1 MAAEHFHSVAQEMK
15 TMTPE
20 VINREERQEARGAS
34 CSPLESH
41 DLQSGIL
48 HPRPSPYVGTYIV
61 FRIDDRHDGRTLVGR
76 LGRWVASAAEWS
88 AQARAWLTVTITYQ
102 GLRALGVPQESLD
115 SFPPEFREGMA
126 ARAELLGDVGVN
138 APEHWEKPLGTPDVH
153 IALAAI
159 APDAARLAVL
169 IDEIDTARRDL
180 AGIADIWRQDC
191 YSLPTEREAFG
202 FKDGISHPAIEGSGI
217 PGSNPQERPLKAGE
231 FILGYPNELGELPP
245 SPAPDIL
252 GRNGTYVV
260 FRKLHQNVA
269 AFRQYLRANAANREG
284 EELLAA
290 KFVGRWRSG
299 APLSLSPDRDDPA
312 LGDDPSRNNDFLYH
326 EDDARGLKC
335 PIGSHI
341 RRMNPRDAIVTGDV
355 RLHRMI
361 RRGTNYGPHLPEGV
375 LAEDGE
381 DRGLCFVFVGASLA
395 RQFEFV
401 QMQWINDGRFIG
413 APAERDPLVGGNEG
427 RCPFTIPGRPVR
439 RRLQG
444 LPTFVTTRGGE
455 YCFAPSLSALRW
467 LSELDT

>member
-1 MAAEHFHSVAQEMK
+1 
-15 TMTPE
+15 MTPNA
-20 VINREERQEARGAS
+20 IDIEERHERREGS
-34 CSPLESH
+34 ERSLELH

-48 HPRPSPYVGTYIV
+48 HPRPSPYVGTYLV
-61 FRIDDRHDGRTLVGR
+61 FRIDDRRDGREFVGR
-76 LGRWVASAAEWS
+76 LGRSVASATDWS
-88 AQARAWLTVTITYQ
+88 AQAHAWLTVTITYA
-102 GLRALGVPQESLD
+102 GLEALGIPQDSLD

-126 ARAELLGDVGVN
+126 ARAEALGDVGVN
-138 APEHWEKPLGTPDVH
+138 APENWEKPLGTPDVH

-159 APDAARLAVL
+159 APDTARLNVL
-169 IDEIDTARRDL
+169 LDEVRSDRADL
-180 AGIADIWRQDC
+180 AGVAEIWRQDC
-191 YSLPTEREAFG
+191 YALPNEREAFG

-217 PGSNPQERPLKAGE
+217 PGTNPKEPPFKAGE
-231 FILGYPNELGELPP
+231 FILGYPNEMGQLPP
-245 SPAPDIL
+245 MPTPEVL

-269 AFRQYLRANAANREG
+269 AFRQYLRANAANPED

-299 APLSLSPDRDDPA
+299 APLSLAPDRDDPA
-312 LGDDPSRNNDFLYH
+312 LGADASRNNDFLYH
-326 EDDARGLKC
+326 EDDPRGLKC

-341 RRMNPRDAIVTGDV
+341 RRMNPRDAVVTGDV

-375 LAEDGE
+375 LEDDGE
-381 DRGLCFVFVGASLA
+381 DRGLCFVFVGASLT

-401 QMQWINDGRFIG
+401 QKQWINDGRFIG
-413 APAERDPLVGGNEG
+413 APTERDPLVGPNEG
-427 RCPFTIPGRPVR
+427 RCPFTIPARPVR

-455 YCFAPSLSALRW
+455 YLFAPSLSALRW
-467 LSELDT
+467 IASLAS

>member
-1 MAAEHFHSVAQEMK
+1 
-15 TMTPE
+15 MTNDSAIADQQ
-20 VINREERQEARGAS
+20 VERTADGTT
-34 CSPLESH
+34 LDLH

-61 FRIDDRHDGRTLVGR
+61 LRVDDRRDGRALIGR
-76 LGRWVASAAEWS
+76 LASSNASAAQWS
-88 AQARAWLTVTITYQ
+88 AQAPGCLTIAITYQ
-102 GLRALGVPQESLD
+102 GLRALGVPQDSLD

-126 ARAELLGDVGVN
+126 ARAELLGDTGLS
-138 APEHWEKPLGTPDVH
+138 APENWDKPLGTPDVH

-159 APDAARLAVL
+159 APDAPRLSVL
-169 IDEIDTARRDL
+169 LDRIGTSRRDL
-180 AGIADIWRQDC
+180 TGVHEIWRQDC
-191 YSLPTEREAFG
+191 YALPNEREAFG

-217 PGSNPQERPLKAGE
+217 PGSNPKEEPFKAGE
-231 FILGYPNELGELPP
+231 FILGYENEMGELPAMP
-245 SPAPDIL
+245 TPDVL

-269 AFRQYLRANAANREG
+269 AFRRYLRANAANPED

-312 LGDDPSRNNDFLYH
+312 LGADASRNNDFLYQ
-326 EDDARGLKC
+326 EDDPRGLKC

-341 RRMNPRDAIVTGDV
+341 RRMNPRDAVVTGQV

-375 LAEDGE
+375 LEDDGE
-381 DRGLCFVFVGASLA
+381 DRGLCFVFVGASLT

-401 QMQWINDGRFIG
+401 QTQWINDGRYIA
-413 APAERDPLVGGNEG
+413 APAEKDPLVGGSAG
-427 RCPFTIPGRPVR
+427 QCPFSIPARPVR

-467 LSELDT
+467 IAELE